1 MSNWITVDLYLNK
14 INMEDYQNEL
24 KEAKLKKPNYPIL
37 KTELK
42 KKFGCSSI
50 NEAYSNFDNDF
61 DIKNDISFYNVTKLF
76 SEESMTKDLLKNYI
90 DNNSKNSSRIS
101 QIGKN
106 SSYIPEIGLYVST
119 AKNIYNNYSKCLEYY
134 NKYKEIENYI
144 KNHPKIISFNSKNEE
159 FQKRSEEIKIKYK
172 SFIKSEYNV
181 AGNLI
186 NVVNQETNQIYTYL
200 IGSEKLNTM
209 LAEKHFGSKSKI
221 KVIRVK
227 KIISEEDISGIM
239 IFE

>member
-14 INMEDYQNEL
+14 INIEDYQNEL
-24 KEAKLKKPNYPIL
+24 KEANLKKPNYPIL
-37 KTELK
+37 KAELK
-42 KKFGCSSI
+42 KKFGYSSI
-50 NEAYSNFDNDF
+50 HEAYSDF
-61 DIKNDISFYNVTKLF
+61 DKGFCIKKNDVSFYNVIKIFDNKSITR
-76 SEESMTKDLLKNYI
+76 DLLKKYI
-90 DNNSKNSSRIS
+90 DKYECIRPSF
-101 QIGKN
+101 
-106 SSYIPEIGLYVST
+106 IPEIGMYSYP
-119 AKNIYNNYSKCLEYY
+119 AKNIYNDYSKCLEYY
-134 NKYKEIENYI
+134 NKYKEMEDYI

-159 FQKRSEEIKIKYK
+159 FQKKSEEIKIKYT

-186 NVVNQETNQIYTYL
+186 NVINQETNQIYTYL
-200 IGSEKLNTM
+200 IGSEKLNTI
-209 LAEKHFGSKSKI
+209 LAEKHFGSRSKV

>member
-1 MSNWITVDLYLNK
+1 MSNWVIVDLYLNK
-14 INMEDYQNEL
+14 INIEDYKNEL
-24 KEAKLKKPNYPIL
+24 KAAKLKKPNYPIL

-42 KKFGCSSI
+42 KKFGYSSI
-50 NEAYSNFDNDF
+50 DEIWNNFNKDF
-61 DIKNDISFYNVTKLF
+61 YIKDDINFYNVIKLLDD
-76 SEESMTKDLLKNYI
+76 ESMTRDLLKKYI
-90 DNNSKNSSRIS
+90 DKYQCIRTSFI
-101 QIGKN
+101 Q
-106 SSYIPEIGLYVST
+106 EIGMYSYVAT
-119 AKNIYNNYSKCLEYY
+119 NIYNNYSKCLEYY

-159 FQKRSEEIKIKYK
+159 FQKKSEEIKIKYK

-186 NVVNQETNQIYTYL
+186 NVINQETNQIYTYL